1 MKSGSKTIQL
11 GLKWLAVSSFIS
23 VNLTCIYFRLK
34 TMDFHG
40 MKLPRVFVILVSVW
54 MYLSDVR
61 LLFEL
66 SSISRS

>member
-40 MKLPRVFVILVSVW
+40 MKLPRVFVILVSV
-54 MYLSDVR
+54 
-61 LLFEL
+61 
-66 SSISRS
+66 